1 MVAEC
6 VCVVFTSIFGLGGC
20 CHRLSLRAWTVCV
33 VKACD
38 TMFLVV
44 INACAYIY
52 HGADLVDDVK
62 APNDSRVSSNAYTG
76 ETFSEIP

>member
-1 MVAEC
+1 
-6 VCVVFTSIFGLGGC
+6 
-20 CHRLSLRAWTVCV
+20 
-33 VKACD
+33 
-38 TMFLVV
+38 MFLVV

-62 APNDSRVSSNAYTG
+62 APKISRVSSNAYTG